1 MIKYID
7 VINKFTSKH
16 NLYIFIFNIIKTRH
30 SIKTIKKYVNE
41 IVSLLNPN
49 SDNLDFSPNNFG
61 ANKNVTQEKWI
72 KPYAIHTDTG

>member
-1 MIKYID
+1 MNRRNILQIALKMIF
-7 VINKFTSKH
+7 VV
-16 NLYIFIFNIIKTRH
+16 IFNIIKTRH

-61 ANKNVTQEKWI
+61 ANKNVT
-72 KPYAIHTDTG
+72 